1 MNPDATRWGWRLAL
15 RHVVGAVC
23 AILLA
28 ALCASA
34 RAQTPPDSGVRVALV
49 IGNGAYR
56 SIERLANPVNDA
68 VAIATR
74 LEALGFELVGDGPQM
89 DLDRAGFE
97 RALES
102 FRKQIRR
109 ADVALFFYAGHGVQ
123 IAGVN
128 WLVPV
133 SASPRIE
140 ADIARQMINANDVLA
155 LMKSARAK
163 LNVVILDACR
173 DDPFAAAADSPPPPA
188 QTPTP
193 LPTVKPTPSPPPG
206 KTPAAAKPAT
216 RGAGGGLGRMDA
228 PDNTLIAYA
237 TQPGNVALDGGG
249 GNSPYSKAL
258 AETIGLPGLE
268 IRRVFN
274 EVGVRVRRATNGEQQ
289 PWLSA
294 SPIEREVYLAGRPS
308 NLATQPASPELNWAI
323 GTWQGRIVDYPRSW
337 EAERA
342 YAVANADGRL
352 KCFWQVRGAPQE
364 QISCAITS
372 DEVAIATGSGAPNVK
387 LRRDSDKLLGTYVR
401 TSMDTQYRMEL
412 KRVSTAIVRWP
423 DLSTPQPA
431 TADNRWAVGVWAG
444 QIQDYGKGKSA
455 GRELKIE
462 VVDEAIRCL
471 WRDVAV
477 PFSPVPCA
485 ISDRTVLLRSRGG
498 SDIELTRTGAPLSGT
513 LRVRAS
519 QKTYRLSLQKRP

>member
-1 MNPDATRWGWRLAL
+1 M
-15 RHVVGAVC
+15 RHVLRALC
-23 AILLA
+23 AILLTA
-28 ALCASA
+28 ICASA
-34 RAQTPPDSGVRVALV
+34 RAQSTPDSGVRVALV

-56 SIERLANPVNDA
+56 SIERLANPANDA
-68 VAIATR
+68 VAIAAR

-102 FRKQIRR
+102 FRKKIHR

-123 IAGVN
+123 VAGVN

-133 SASPRIE
+133 TAAPRIE

-155 LMKSARAK
+155 LMKGARAK

-173 DDPFAAAADSPPPPA
+173 DDPFAAAADSPPAPA

-193 LPTVKPTPSPPPG
+193 IPVAKPTPPPAKP
-206 KTPAAAKPAT
+206 PAKAKPAT
-216 RGAGGGLGRMDA
+216 RGTGGGLGRMDA

-237 TQPGNVALDGGG
+237 TQPGNVALDGSG

-258 AETIGLPGLE
+258 AEAIGLPGLE

-308 NLATQPASPELNWAI
+308 SHATQPAGPELNWAI
-323 GTWQGRIVDYPRSW
+323 GTWQGRILDYPRNW
-337 EAERA
+337 EAERSW
-342 YAVANADGRL
+342 AVANVDGRL
-352 KCFWQVRGAPQE
+352 KCYWQTRGSPQE

-372 DEVAIATGSGAPNVK
+372 DEVVVATGSGPPNVK
-387 LRRDSDKLLGTYVR
+387 LRREGDKLLGTYVR

-423 DLSTPQPA
+423 DLSTPPPA
-431 TADNRWAVGVWAG
+431 SADNRWAVGLWAG
-444 QIQDYGKGKSA
+444 QIQDYGKGRSA

-462 VVDEAIRCL
+462 VVDEVLRCL

-477 PFSPVPCA
+477 PFTPVPCA
-485 ISDRTVLLRSRGG
+485 VGDRAVLLRSRGG
-498 SDIELTRTGAPLSGT
+498 SDIEFTRTGALMAGT
-513 LRVRAS
+513 IRARS
-519 QKTYRLSLQKRP
+519 TQKIYRLSLQKRQ

>member
-1 MNPDATRWGWRLAL
+1 MTLAATRSGWRLAL
-15 RHVVGAVC
+15 RHVVGTLC

-28 ALCASA
+28 TLCAA
-34 RAQTPPDSGVRVALV
+34 AQAQTPPDSGLRVALV

-68 VAIATR
+68 VAIAAR

-89 DLDRAGFE
+89 DLDKAGFE
-97 RALES
+97 RALAA
-102 FRKQIRR
+102 FRKEMHR

-123 IAGVN
+123 VGGVN

-133 SASPRIE
+133 TASPRIE

-155 LMKSARAK
+155 LMKAGRAR

-173 DDPFAAAADSPPPPA
+173 DDPFAAAAANPPPA

-193 LPTVKPTPSPPPG
+193 IPVAKPAPD

-216 RGAGGGLGRMDA
+216 RSTGGGLGRMDA

-237 TQPGNVALDGGG
+237 TQPGNVALDGSG

-258 AETIGLPGLE
+258 AEAIGLPGME

-274 EVGVRVRRATNGEQQ
+274 EVGVRVRRATNGQQQ

-308 NLATQPASPELNWAI
+308 NHATQPASPELNWAI
-323 GTWQGRIVDYPRSW
+323 GTWQGRILDYPRSW
-337 EAERA
+337 EAERSW
-342 YAVANADGRL
+342 AVANVDGRL
-352 KCFWQVRGAPQE
+352 KCYWQARGGPQE

-372 DEVAIATGSGAPNVK
+372 DEVAVATGSGAPNVK
-387 LRRDSDKLLGTYVR
+387 LRREGDKLLGTYLR
-401 TSMDTQYRMEL
+401 TSADKQYRMEL
-412 KRVSTAIVRWP
+412 KRVSASIVRWP

-431 TADNRWAVGVWAG
+431 NAETRWAVGLWAG
-444 QIQDYGKGKSA
+444 QIQDFGRGRSA
-455 GRELKIE
+455 GRELRIE
-462 VVDEAIRCL
+462 VVDEAIRCR

-477 PFSPVPCA
+477 PFTPVPCA
-485 ISDRTVLLRSRGG
+485 VSDRAVLLRSRGG
-498 SDIELTRTGAPLSGT
+498 SDIELTRAGALLSGT
-513 LRVRAS
+513 IRARS
-519 QKTYRLSLQKRP
+519 AEKTYRLSLQKRQ

>member
-1 MNPDATRWGWRLAL
+1 L
-15 RHVVGAVC
+15 RHVLRALGAIFFTV
-23 AILLA
+23 A
-28 ALCASA
+28 CASA
-34 RAQTPPDSGVRVALV
+34 SAQSPPDSGLRVALV

-68 VAIATR
+68 VAIAAR

-97 RALES
+97 RALEN

-133 SASPRIE
+133 SAAPRIE

-155 LMKSARAK
+155 LMRGARAK

-193 LPTVKPTPSPPPG
+193 IPVVKPTPSPPPG
-206 KTPAAAKPAT
+206 KAPTTAKPAT

-237 TQPGNVALDGGG
+237 TQPGNVALDGSG
-249 GNSPYSKAL
+249 GNSPYSRAL
-258 AETIGLPGLE
+258 AEAIGLPGLE

-274 EVGVRVRRATNGEQQ
+274 EVGVRVRRATNGQQQ

-294 SPIEREVYLAGRPS
+294 SPIEREVYFAGRPS

-323 GTWQGRIVDYPRSW
+323 GTWQGRILDYPRNW

-342 YAVANADGRL
+342 WAVANVDGRL
-352 KCFWQVRGAPQE
+352 KCFWQARGAPQE

-372 DEVAIATGSGAPNVK
+372 DEVVVATAGGAPNVK
-387 LRRDSDKLLGTYVR
+387 LRRDGDKLLGTFLR
-401 TSMDTQYRMEL
+401 AGMDTQYRMEL
-412 KRVSTAIVRWP
+412 KRVSTTIVRWP

-431 TADNRWAVGVWAG
+431 NADNRWAIGLWAG

-455 GRELKIE
+455 GRELRIE
-462 VVDEAIRCL
+462 VVDDVLRCL
-471 WRDVAV
+471 WRDVAA
-477 PFSPVPCA
+477 PFTPVPCGV
-485 ISDRTVLLRSRGG
+485 SDRAVLLRSRGG

-513 LRVRAS
+513 IRARSS
-519 QKTYRLSLQKRP
+519 QKIYRLSLQKRS